1 MHAQGSEDGAIN
13 EGENVRP
20 ADEFR
25 NPRGEQDPH
34 ARILVPGA
42 GGEIEARA
50 HGLCGELRQRRVPP
64 AQLGVI
70 GQLIGQAGDVR
81 QQVANRHVVPPV
93 ARKGRQE
100 PLHAV
105 IKLKPPSVEQR
116 HDGSHVDWLGN
127 GAEQEHRVVRAG
139 LAEVARERL
148 APLHHV
154 QHRRVHLL
162 PRRGLREHLG
172 RVLPPLPV
180 HRGDKEGAV
189 APARAAPRNVRRFIA
204 PVPPPWRKLP
214 EVASSRN
221 ALCVTYQVRLL
232 RTIPPLAG
240 ARRENRDVGRAIQ
253 CKGPFPLFTQNRR
266 FSLDTTRS
274 PPIMH
279 FLLAAAAFCKLV
291 PQTHRHSTAYRTRCL
306 QSLLILAF
314 LVCASGFLQ
323 GITWADWPNWRG
335 PAGNGSVATGSYPT
349 SWKVEDVS
357 WKFALP
363 GKGTSTPIFLNE
375 RIYLTSPDNG
385 QDTVLALDMQ
395 GKLLWRTPLRAQ
407 SDAKHRTLA
416 SSCNASPVTDGK
428 GIFVYFR
435 SGRLAAL
442 ELDGSVR
449 WINDI
454 AAKFGRDKLFWDQ
467 GTSPVVT
474 DSDVILTRMH
484 AGESWIAGFDKVT
497 GTMRWRQRHYAEL
510 PNENNNAYTTPVFFQ
525 HNGRPALLVWGADHL
540 TAHSAAD
547 GSVLWTCDQ
556 FNPGGTANWPAIASP
571 VISGNLAS
579 CPSAVT
585 IGTAKARCM
594 PSVSMAR
601 RCDQHPSRMEAR
613 RCRGVCALSY
623 RVQGSHLP
631 TSP

>member
-1 MHAQGSEDGAIN
+1 
-13 EGENVRP
+13 
-20 ADEFR
+20 
-25 NPRGEQDPH
+25 
-34 ARILVPGA
+34 
-42 GGEIEARA
+42 
-50 HGLCGELRQRRVPP
+50 
-64 AQLGVI
+64 
-70 GQLIGQAGDVR
+70 
-81 QQVANRHVVPPV
+81 
-93 ARKGRQE
+93 
-100 PLHAV
+100 
-105 IKLKPPSVEQR
+105 
-116 HDGSHVDWLGN
+116 
-127 GAEQEHRVVRAG
+127 
-139 LAEVARERL
+139 
-148 APLHHV
+148 
-154 QHRRVHLL
+154 
-162 PRRGLREHLG
+162 
-172 RVLPPLPV
+172 
-180 HRGDKEGAV
+180 
-189 APARAAPRNVRRFIA
+189 
-204 PVPPPWRKLP
+204 
-214 EVASSRN
+214 
-221 ALCVTYQVRLL
+221 
-232 RTIPPLAG
+232 
-240 ARRENRDVGRAIQ
+240 
-253 CKGPFPLFTQNRR
+253 
-266 FSLDTTRS
+266 
-274 PPIMH
+274 MH

-291 PQTHRHSTAYRTRCL
+291 PQTHRHSTAYRTLCL

-395 GKLLWRTPLRAQ
+395 GKLLWRTPLGAQ

-428 GIFVYFR
+428 GLFVYFR

-474 DSDVILTRMH
+474 DSDVILTRML

-497 GTMRWRQRHYAEL
+497 GTMRWRQQRNYAEL

-540 TAHSAAD
+540 TAHSAVD
-547 GSVLWTCDQ
+547 GSELWTCDQ

-571 VISGNLAS
+571 VISGNLAIVPVGRDDRRGQS
-579 CPSAVT
+579 QVHAVRLDGNGDVTSTHRVWKRDDVGVFVPSLTEYKGRIYLLRHKGT
-585 IGTAKARCM
+585 IVCLDPLTGKTIWSASLPESRATFYASPTIAGGILYAAREDGVVFVARVDDKFELLNEIPMGERIIASPVVSNGRLLLRGDEHLFCITAR
-594 PSVSMAR
+594 
-601 RCDQHPSRMEAR
+601 
-613 RCRGVCALSY
+613 
-623 RVQGSHLP
+623 
-631 TSP
+631 